1 MGGRGR
7 ESLPDAPPPFLSRP
21 STSSLVRAS
30 AFVCLAC
37 RETAD
42 NWDAEIAED
51 VGGECGKY
59 GPVEHVHVDRDSR
72 GFVYVVSVCR
82 AMKRQL

>member
-1 MGGRGR
+1 M
-7 ESLPDAPPPFLSRP
+7 
-21 STSSLVRAS
+21 
-30 AFVCLAC
+30 C